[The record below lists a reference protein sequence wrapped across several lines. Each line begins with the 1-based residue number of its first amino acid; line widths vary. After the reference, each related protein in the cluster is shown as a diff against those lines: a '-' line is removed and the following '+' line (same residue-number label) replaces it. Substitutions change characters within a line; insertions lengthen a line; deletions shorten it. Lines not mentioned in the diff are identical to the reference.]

1 MATRPAGVRVV
12 GGSNP
17 GLPTLAL
24 PPAAALKGCR
34 LGFEPTPAHL
44 VSAALPLDR
53 WPCYERGASP
63 LLVAY

>member
-1 MATRPAGVRVV
+1 MQPAGIRVV

-17 GLPTLAL
+17 SRAPLAL
-24 PPAAALKGCR
+24 PPAAALKVGR
-34 LGFEPTPAHL
+34 SRFEPTPTNL

-53 WPCYERGASP
+53 WPCYQHCASP

>member
-1 MATRPAGVRVV
+1 MQPTSIRMV

-17 GLPTLAL
+17 SLATLAL
-24 PPAAALKGCR
+24 PPAAALKVGR
-34 LGFEPTPAHL
+34 SGYEPTPTNL

-53 WPCYERGASP
+53 WPCYQHCASP